1 MKKIKLYKIKKSFA
15 NAFQD
20 EKIQVFLELFTR
32 ANENKFC
39 KKQLDLIVENFDKE
53 RLHELLLNKF
63 ENRKDF
69 SILRDGYNLVNV
81 VTETEEN
88 LYVFDDHLE
97 LEYKAKRSQFY
108 EFLTIFYPNLYS
120 IDENTTKIT
129 PLRLVNP

>member
-1 MKKIKLYKIKKSFA
+1 MKKIKLYKIKNSFA

-20 EKIQVFLELFTR
+20 EKIKVFLELFTR
-32 ANENKFC
+32 ATENDFC
-39 KKQLDLIVENFDKE
+39 KEQLSLIVECFDKE
-53 RLHELLLNKF
+53 RLNELILTKF

-69 SILRDGYNLVNV
+69 TIMENGYNLVNV

-88 LYVFDDHLE
+88 LYVFNDHLE

-108 EFLTIFYPNLYS
+108 EFLTIFYPNLFS
-120 IDENTTKIT
+120 ISENSTKIT

>member
-1 MKKIKLYKIKKSFA
+1 M
-15 NAFQD
+15 
-20 EKIQVFLELFTR
+20 FLELFTR
-32 ANENKFC
+32 ANENEFC

-97 LEYKAKRSQFY
+97 L
-108 EFLTIFYPNLYS
+108 
-120 IDENTTKIT
+120 
-129 PLRLVNP
+129 

>member
-1 MKKIKLYKIKKSFA
+1 MKKIKLYKIKNSFA

-20 EKIQVFLELFTR
+20 EKIKVFLELFTR
-32 ANENKFC
+32 ANDNNFC
-39 KKQLDLIVENFDKE
+39 KEQLELIVEKFDKE
-53 RLHELLLNKF
+53 RLNELILAKF

-69 SILRDGYNLVNV
+69 TVLDNGYNLVNV

-88 LYVFDDHLE
+88 LYVFNDHLE

-108 EFLTIFYPNLYS
+108 EFLTIFYPNLFS
-120 IDENTTKIT
+120 IDENNTKIS

>member
-1 MKKIKLYKIKKSFA
+1 MKKIKLYKIKNSFA

-32 ANENKFC
+32 ANENEFC
-39 KKQLDLIVENFDKE
+39 KKQLDLIVENFDRE
-53 RLHELLLNKF
+53 RLHELLWNKF

-108 EFLTIFYPNLYS
+108 EFLTIFYPNL
-120 IDENTTKIT
+120 
-129 PLRLVNP
+129 

>member
-1 MKKIKLYKIKKSFA
+1 MKKIKLYKIKNSFA

-32 ANENKFC
+32 ANENELC
-39 KKQLDLIVENFDKE
+39 KKQLDLIVENFDRE

>member
-1 MKKIKLYKIKKSFA
+1 MKKIKLYKIKNSFA

-32 ANENKFC
+32 SIENNFC
-39 KKQLDLIVENFDKE
+39 KKQLDLIIEHFDKE
-53 RLHELLLNKF
+53 ILHELLINKF
-63 ENRKDF
+63 ENRNDF
-69 SILRDGYNLVNV
+69 SIFNGGYNLVNV

-108 EFLTIFYPNLYS
+108 EFLSIFYPNIFS
-120 IDENTTKIT
+120 IDENSTKIN